1 MTESSARPLA
11 PASPPAPASPL
22 DPPAPLASR
31 RLSRRVLLGGAAS
44 AALVAAVPA
53 RAYARSAAPS
63 YPPLNTKALQAAI
76 DDLENPRATGAQLR
90 VGGTGGRWYGT
101 SGVADL
107 RSGRAIRTGDQVRAG
122 SISKAYIATA
132 VLQLVGERRLVL
144 EAPVQRYLP
153 DLLPA
158 EYPEIR
164 LSHLLNHTSGLPDE
178 SGPDMPDVS
187 TPELI
192 LAHRYDRLTPSRLV
206 ARVTRTKRMK
216 FDPGTKQEYRGISFV
231 LLAMV
236 VERVTGRSYGA
247 EIRRRIARPLGLTGT
262 YVPASDDPYLH
273 GPHVHGY
280 QLMSDGRLED
290 ATVFN
295 QSAAYGSGEMVSTTR
310 DVETFLA
317 ALFAGELL
325 PPHLLEHMF
334 TLPPPEVRMV
344 DGTPARY
351 SAGLQTVTVNGV
363 TLWGKTGERYGY
375 HSGAFGTLDRRL
387 RLVWSYTPVR
397 RDAEQGR
404 MAERIAAALTS

>member
-1 MTESSARPLA
+1 MSARPV
-11 PASPPAPASPL
+11 
-22 DPPAPLASR
+22 
-31 RLSRRVLLGGAAS
+31 SRRVVVAGAVT
-44 AALVAAVPA
+44 AALAAAVPA
-53 RAYARSAAPS
+53 RASARPAGYPAAPS
-63 YPPLNTKALQAAI
+63 HPSLDTKALQAAI
-76 DDLENPRATGAQLR
+76 DDLEHPRATGAQLR
-90 VGGTGGRWYGT
+90 VGGAAGRWYGT

-107 RSGRAIRTGDQVRAG
+107 RSGRAARTGDQVRAG
-122 SISKAYIATA
+122 SISKAFIATV
-132 VLQLVGERRLVL
+132 VLQLAGERRLRL

-153 DLLPA
+153 DLLPV

-178 SGPDMPDVS
+178 SGPDLPDRS

-192 LAHRYDRLTPSRLV
+192 LAHRYDRWTPPRLV

-216 FDPGTKQEYRGISFV
+216 FDPGTAQEYRGINFV

-236 VERVTGRSYGA
+236 VERVTGRSYGT
-247 EIRRRIARPLGLTGT
+247 EVHRRIARPLGLTGT
-262 YVPASDDPYLH
+262 SVPASDDPYLH

-280 QLMSDGRLED
+280 QEMSDGRLED
-290 ATVFN
+290 ATVYN

-317 ALFAGELL
+317 ALFAGQLL

-344 DGTPARY
+344 DGAPARY

-363 TLWGKTGERYGY
+363 TFWGKTGERYGY

-397 RDAEQGR
+397 RDAEQSR
-404 MAERIAAALTS
+404 MVERIAAALTS